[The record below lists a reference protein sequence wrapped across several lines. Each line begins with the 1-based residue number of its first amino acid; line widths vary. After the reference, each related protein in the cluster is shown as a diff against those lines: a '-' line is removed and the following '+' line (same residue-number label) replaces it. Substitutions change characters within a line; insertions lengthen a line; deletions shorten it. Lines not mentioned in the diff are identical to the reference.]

1 MALGSSVP
9 GSQGSPRFQE
19 SAAEKDGT
27 RRKERERKR
36 ERERERERGEVGG
49 GCNDGERANC
59 RARGRV
65 LAFLVE
71 VDMHAVQIESL

>member
-19 SAAEKDGT
+19 SATEKDGT

-36 ERERERERGEVGG
+36 ERERERRGG
-49 GCNDGERANC
+49 GCNDGEGANC

-71 VDMHAVQIESL
+71 VDMHAVQVESL

>member
-19 SAAEKDGT
+19 SATEKDGT

-36 ERERERERGEVGG
+36 ERERGEAEVVTTEKEQIAARAG
-49 GCNDGERANC
+49 GC
-59 RARGRV
+59 
-65 LAFLVE
+65 LHFL
-71 VDMHAVQIESL
+71 